1 MDYGRLLL
9 LYSERSQNV
18 IAGSAEFMLGAV
30 RGYAAGADY
39 FQLGPTFYPEIHAS
53 WVLELAF
60 RAFHRYPHRM
70 VEGGGSVKTLSP
82 EKTPHDGMNNN

>member
-1 MDYGRLLL
+1 MLL
-9 LYSERSQNV
+9 LYSETSQIV
-18 IAGSAEFMLGAV
+18 TAGNAEFMLGAV
-30 RGYAAGADY
+30 RGFAFGTDY
-39 FQLGPTFYPEIHAS
+39 FQLGPTFHTEIHAS

-82 EKTPHDGMNNN
+82 EKTPHDGMNSN